1 VRLRRRKGRRVKGV
15 QKGEGQGWGKG
26 EGLRVGHG
34 EELQVGLR
42 VGKGVGL
49 EVGKVGKGYG
59 WDIGVGEG

>member
-1 VRLRRRKGRRVKGV
+1 MRLRRRKGRRVKGV

-34 EELQVGLR
+34 EELQVG
-42 VGKGVGL
+42 KGVGL